1 MLKEHLKKTM
11 VKDVFDVP
19 VPQEDRDFG
28 VEIELEG
35 VRITTNIR
43 GWAEHKEGSLRG
55 EGVEYVTKGA
65 VSEKALRSSMEQLQ
79 KTLTGG
85 DRVVYKSQRTSTH
98 IHLNM
103 TRQSLWDVYGY
114 IIAFTAVEPLL
125 IHLAAAERDGNLF
138 CMPSYDTGDMG
149 REFARVLTNDPIRGL
164 SNFRQKYAALN
175 VLPIAQFGTV
185 ECRVFPS
192 SIDPDEVC
200 QWAGWLKNIRTH
212 VEGVDNFLQFV
223 NQVRTMP
230 EQLAWAVFDR
240 PLERNHL
247 DLVRWGCEQAY
258 EMARV
263 LYLAGQEPYVEPA
276 PPAKKMTNNDVSTL
290 IKQRRAKEKWD
301 DNINQAV
308 YVVDGKWTY
317 QYNRQLGL
325 WERQE

>member
-1 MLKEHLKKTM
+1 
-11 VKDVFDVP
+11 
-19 VPQEDRDFG
+19 
-28 VEIELEG
+28 
-35 VRITTNIR
+35 
-43 GWAEHKEGSLRG
+43 
-55 EGVEYVTKGA
+55 
-65 VSEKALRSSMEQLQ
+65 
-79 KTLTGG
+79 
-85 DRVVYKSQRTSTH
+85 
-98 IHLNM
+98 
-103 TRQSLWDVYGY
+103 
-114 IIAFTAVEPLL
+114 
-125 IHLAAAERDGNLF
+125 
-138 CMPSYDTGDMG
+138 
-149 REFARVLTNDPIRGL
+149 LTNDPIRGL